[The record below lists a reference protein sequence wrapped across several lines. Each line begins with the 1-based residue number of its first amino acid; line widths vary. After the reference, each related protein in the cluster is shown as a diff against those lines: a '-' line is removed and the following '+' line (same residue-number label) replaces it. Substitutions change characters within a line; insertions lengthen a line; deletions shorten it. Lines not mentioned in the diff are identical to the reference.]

1 MATTV
6 KSTPLDLGGTSKNN
20 GFPKDKQAIIPKT
33 IPSPAKVYTSNIGR
47 SRVPSLRWE
56 QPEWD
61 LAECGRIIDTESYA
75 RRAFKNKKNLFV
87 KEGYSFVGKQ
97 PERVQYIKRRIRQIE
112 TASKVPFRILL
123 GQTVASLIRCSNA
136 FWVKVRKTEAS
147 GGRIRVDADGKKL
160 NPVAGYFLLPA
171 ETVRFKRDEFGRIK
185 KYQQEIFGKVSVEF
199 KPEDVIHF
207 YFNKREGYA
216 VGTPDL
222 VSVKDDI
229 RALRRI
235 EENVELLIYQHL
247 FPLFHY
253 KVGTEKNPA
262 ATYSDG
268 STEVDEVQV
277 KVARMP
283 SDGCWVTPERHEVK
297 ALQAGQSP
305 VNVEKVIDHFKQR
318 IITGL
323 GNSSVDMG
331 EGGTANRSTAS
342 TMSRNLVDDTKADQK
357 EFADLFQE
365 FVIKELL
372 LESTFP
378 NGTVLDDKNLVELK
392 FAEIDFEA
400 RQAKE
405 NHAVDIFGKNAI
417 THPEMRMELG
427 LEPFVGD
434 AWPASKDKKTMF
446 VKGNGEWAQTS
457 YGLIERDKIILQ
469 AVDEPGTEMAQAA
482 AQAATVKSTGEN
494 AVANKNQPENQ
505 YGKRSSTKI
514 NKDSF
519 ALKNAPSRLT
529 SITKLSPPV
538 TVAWDSMQRDIS
550 KIIRRK
556 GYSSSE
562 VKFVVDASMS
572 SAKDKLVSM
581 AQRAYRIGLSST
593 RTDVWDVKIDKIDAK
608 IEDHINKYVIKL
620 KDDLLKSIKRN
631 TIKTK
636 NLRNQDA
643 IIANQ
648 VFKALKHRTSMIDNS
663 EIMRAYN
670 YGIASGFRV
679 KNTDKGMKLLSVKNG
694 STDCSICKG
703 DGEVLFS
710 LDSDAII
717 YDELP
722 PYHPN
727 CACTIKAG
735 KK

>member
-1 MATTV
+1 MAITI
-6 KSTPLDLGGTSKNN
+6 KSTPLDLETNPKND
-20 GFPKDKQAIIPKT
+20 GFPKEKKTIIPKT
-33 IPSPAKVYTSNIGR
+33 IPSPSKVYTSNLGR

-87 KEGYSFVGKQ
+87 KEGYSFVGKR
-97 PERVQYIKRRIRQIE
+97 PDRVQYIKRRMRQIE

-123 GQTVASLIRCSNA
+123 GQTLASLVRCSNS
-136 FWVKVRKTEAS
+136 FWVKVRNTEAS
-147 GGRIRVDADGKKL
+147 GGKIRIDADGKKL
-160 NPVAGYFLLPA
+160 KPVAGYFLLPA
-171 ETVRFKRDEFGRIK
+171 ETVRFKRDEYGKIK
-185 KYQQEIFGKVSVEF
+185 KYQQEIFGKVAVEF

-253 KVGTEKNPA
+253 KVGTEQNPA
-262 ATYSDG
+262 ATYANGNS
-268 STEVDEVQV
+268 EVDEIQY
-277 KVARMP
+277 KIAMMP
-283 SDGCWVTPERHEVK
+283 SDGCWVTPERHEIK
-297 ALQAGQSP
+297 PLQAGNSP
-305 VNVEKVIDHFKQR
+305 INVEKVIEHFKQR

-378 NGTVLDDKNLVELK
+378 NSSVLDDKNLVDLK
-392 FAEIDFEA
+392 FIEIDFEA

-405 NHAVDIFGKNAI
+405 NHAVDMFLKNAI
-417 THPEMRMELG
+417 THQEMRIELG
-427 LEPFVGD
+427 YEPFVGT

-446 VKGNGEWAQTS
+446 IKGDGEWANTN

-469 AVDEPGTEMAQAA
+469 AVDEPGTEASAA
-482 AQAATVKSTGEN
+482 VAASNVSKNSAGGN
-494 AVANKNQPENQ
+494 AVANKNQPANQ
-505 YGKRSSTKI
+505 HGKRSSAKI

-519 ALKNAPSRLT
+519 TINNSPTELSSVTR
-529 SITKLSPPV
+529 LSPPIT
-538 TVAWDSMQRDIS
+538 TVWDSIHSDVVQR
-550 KIIRRK
+550 IRNR
-556 GYSSSE
+556 GYSTGDI
-562 VKFVVDASMS
+562 KFIIDISMS

-581 AQRAYRIGLSST
+581 AQRSYRIGLSMT
-593 RTDVWDVKIDKIDAK
+593 GVDIWNVQADKADAK
-608 IEDHINKYVIKL
+608 IEDNINKYVIKL
-620 KDDLLKSIKRN
+620 KDDLLNSIKRN

-643 IIANQ
+643 ILVDQ
-648 VFKALKHRTSMIDNS
+648 VFKALRHRTSMIDNS
-663 EIMRAYN
+663 EIMRSYN
-670 YGIASGFRV
+670 YGMASGFRV
-679 KNTDKGMKLLSVKNG
+679 TANEDGMKLMSKKH
-694 STDCSICKG
+694 SASDCSKCKK
-703 DGEVLFS
+703 DNEVLFS
-710 LDSDAII
+710 LGSDAII
-717 YDELP
+717 YNELP

-727 CACTIKAG
+727 CACTVSVG
-735 KK
+735 K